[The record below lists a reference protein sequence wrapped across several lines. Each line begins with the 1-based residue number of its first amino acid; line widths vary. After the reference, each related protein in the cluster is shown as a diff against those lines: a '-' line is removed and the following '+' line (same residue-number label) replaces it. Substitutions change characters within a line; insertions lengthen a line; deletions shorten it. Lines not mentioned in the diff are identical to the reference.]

1 MDKDS
6 RVVEEAKKHSVGEEF
21 EFEGDIIRLIDVV
34 VRPDRTTY
42 VMKGFKKK
50 K

>member
-1 MDKDS
+1 MEKDS
-6 RVVEEAKKHSVGEEF
+6 RLVEEAKKHSIGDEF
-21 EFEGDIIRLIDVV
+21 EFEGDTIRLIDVV
-34 VRPDRTTY
+34 VRPERTTY